1 MILNQNIAASWS
13 FNNDKED
20 ITLSIYFMN
29 AYECDAMLY
38 RYGRTIGHDITSDA
52 DKS

>member
-29 AYECDAMLY
+29 AMYM
-38 RYGRTIGHDITSDA
+38 TSA
-52 DKS
+52 FIPLRV

>member
-20 ITLSIYFMN
+20 ITLPIYFMN
-29 AYECDAMLY
+29 AMYM
-38 RYGRTIGHDITSDA
+38 TSA
-52 DKS
+52 FIPLRV

>member
-20 ITLSIYFMN
+20 ITLSIYFIN
-29 AYECDAMLY
+29 ASECNAL
-38 RYGRTIGHDITSDA
+38 TSA
-52 DKS
+52 FIPLKI